1 MDIALYQRAQ
11 VVFEAVLDLPL
22 SARAAALD
30 EGCGDDTALRAL
42 VVELLESE
50 AEADEDELDRI
61 APQAA
66 AAELPVA
73 LQPGVHIGR
82 YVVLRLLGVGGTA
95 QVWEVMHRVLG
106 SRQALKVLTWAE
118 PSLQRRLLREA
129 RAQASLVHP
138 NLVPV
143 HDIIDVHGAPGL
155 IMPVIDG
162 PALDELL
169 DGHRLER
176 DAALA
181 LFTAIVEG
189 VAHAH
194 AQGLVHRD
202 LKPGNV
208 LLDLQGDR
216 VQPRV
221 TDFGLVK
228 GGGQRTVTQA
238 GEVMGTLSYAAPEQL
253 RDTAD
258 ADARSDL
265 WSLGVMLVEMVTG
278 ERPFRGRLL
287 TDILDQHQDAAER
300 VAATMPAEL
309 QELTAALLQVEP
321 ARRPVDCGAV
331 LAALPP
337 VACDPHP
344 RLQQACAEVIA
355 SPEYSR
361 PPVDLHTLSA
371 IMGDDSGPLGP
382 PPADRA
388 PEAVAPLPERAPLVS
403 PAPRRLPWIAAAAGL
418 LGLGLAA
425 WWSAGTGQDAAE
437 EVAKNADPEVIPD
450 KTTPRPLP
458 PPAAT
463 APAPSAPAPSEP
475 AQTEPAQTAPAQTE
489 APRPELPPAAPPTA
503 PRASAE
509 PRPKATQ
516 AATSRPPE
524 PRPTEPSAPQPPDA
538 APPEAVPPAPAR
550 VTVTGAPGEV
560 RIISAADQRIHAP
573 GAVPPGRY
581 RLEARFA
588 SRGTWFPLELG
599 SLAAGASVTVHC
611 DESFGMCRRTSD

>member
-1 MDIALYQRAQ
+1 VDIALYQRAQ
-11 VVFEAVLDLPL
+11 VVFEDVLDLPL

-30 EGCGDDTALRAL
+30 AGCGEDAALRAL
-42 VVELLESE
+42 VVELLERE

-73 LQPGVHIGR
+73 LQPGVHVGR
-82 YVVLRLLGVGGTA
+82 FVVLRLLGVGGTA

-181 LFTAIVEG
+181 LFTGIVEG

-208 LLDLQGDR
+208 LLDLQGEQ
-216 VQPRV
+216 VLPRV

-238 GEVMGTLSYAAPEQL
+238 GDVMGTLSYASPEQL

-265 WSLGVMLVEMVTG
+265 WSLGVMLVELVTG
-278 ERPFRGRLL
+278 QRPFRGRLL
-287 TDILDQHQDAAER
+287 ADILDQHQDAAER

-309 QELTAALLQVEP
+309 QALTAALLQVDP
-321 ARRPVDCGAV
+321 ARRPADCGAV
-331 LAALPP
+331 LAALPVVP
-337 VACDPHP
+337 PGP
-344 RLQQACAEVIA
+344 QPGLREACAEVIA

-371 IMGDDSGPLGP
+371 IMGDDSGPLVSAPEAPAPPEP
-382 PPADRA
+382 PPA
-388 PEAVAPLPERAPLVS
+388 APLPAPSQRA
-403 PAPRRLPWIAAAAGL
+403 RRLPWLAATTAA
-418 LGLGLAA
+418 LGLGLAL
-425 WWSAGTGQDAAE
+425 WWSGGTGPGPAEPVPQDDVTESILETSAPDESPAGEPVAAPEPAPE
-437 EVAKNADPEVIPD
+437 EAPAPAR
-450 KTTPRPLP
+450 TAAP
-458 PPAAT
+458 PPRAT
-463 APAPSAPAPSEP
+463 APRA
-475 AQTEPAQTAPAQTE
+475 T
-489 APRPELPPAAPPTA
+489 APRPTPPPEAAPQAAPQPAPPTA
-503 PRASAE
+503 PAPA
-509 PRPKATQ
+509 
-516 AATSRPPE
+516 PE
-524 PRPTEPSAPQPPDA
+524 PAVEDEP
-538 APPEAVPPAPAR
+538 PPEAPPAPAR
-550 VTVTGAPGEV
+550 VTVTGAPDEV

-573 GAVPPGRY
+573 GPVPPGRY
-581 RLEARFA
+581 RLEARFPG
-588 SRGTWFPLELG
+588 RGTWFPLELG
-599 SLAAGASVTVHC
+599 SLAPGASVTVHC
-611 DESFGMCRRTSD
+611 DESFGMCRRTSG